1 MNGRYLSG
9 LPRTLLFT
17 LRARAEEQNQPEPL
31 VVDPVAAEWFGRVE
45 PQQTEIAAYSHIF
58 QLATAVRAHIYDQI
72 AQSFITH
79 H

>member
-17 LRARAEEQNQPEPL
+17 LRARAEEQNQVEPL
-31 VVDPVAAEWFGRVE
+31 VVDP
-45 PQQTEIAAYSHIF
+45 QQMEIAAYSPIF

-72 AQSFITH
+72 THSFITH